1 MSKRFFILAILFLSA
16 ISLRAQDVSV
26 RGKVTDANDVPLA
39 GVSVMIKGTTNGTN
53 TDADGSFA
61 LTGPKGCTLV
71 FSFIGMLSQE
81 AVFEGTPL
89 KIVMKDDKK
98 ALEEVVVI
106 GYQTIK
112 KSDLTGAVSV
122 VDTKEMRKSPA
133 GTIVSQLQ
141 GLATGVTVRSS
152 GRAGEDASVVIRGIG
167 SLSSVSPL
175 WVIDGMITD
184 PGVAFN
190 PADVESIQIL
200 KDASAAAIYGS
211 RAANGVIIVTTK
223 KGADGPMKVTA
234 SVKETVEW
242 SPKYDLMN
250 AEEYIKYNN
259 IAYDEAIKDGVN
271 GVTARQQHSSYDT
284 DWQKEV
290 LKTALVQ
297 DYNVALSGGGK
308 SGNYY
313 VSGGYYR
320 NDGVS
325 YGNTF
330 DRYTFRVNT
339 SGKKRWFSFGENF
352 AYSLTETDPNQTNT
366 YNDFL
371 RMMPTIPVYD
381 ENNPGGYGY
390 GDAAKYNTFG
400 VNPIARENLERRH
413 IRENR
418 LNGAVWMEL
427 KPFDFLS
434 YKLNAGVD
442 MYFYENSWF
451 RGEGNW
457 TQNQEYRAPE
467 SQKARDNTYNQLI
480 EQTLNFNKDF
490 GRHHVDAVVG
500 LTYQHHEW
508 EGLWASRQNFPMV
521 NGEYLTYLSSGASDQ
536 QNTNTFSENAMISYL
551 GRVNYI
557 FGEKYYLTGTFRRDG
572 TSRLS
577 KENRWGNFPSVSG
590 AWRISKENFFNV
602 PWIDDLKIRGN
613 WGRLGNSTI
622 GDWDYLATINQS
634 IVTVIGGTIKTGATQ
649 VKLANEDLKWETKE
663 TVNVG
668 LDAAFLGNRLSFTS
682 EYYNS
687 KTSDVLFTMPIA
699 RSTGNDGGD
708 PRVNSASLR
717 NSGFEFT
724 LGWKDNISD
733 FSYSA
738 VLNVTT
744 INNKLLELGY
754 GKNFV
759 DYGEARSEA
768 GRELGEFFLLKT
780 DGLFRS
786 QAEIDNYVSIKDGKT
801 TPITI
806 NGKRPQLGDVRYIDT
821 NSDGQI
827 TADDRQYVGSP
838 WAKAQV
844 SLILNAAWR
853 GFDFSMM
860 WYGQFGNKVYNI
872 AQWQGRYFADNSNY
886 LRFKKGEEPYQ
897 VNPNSDTPRI
907 IYGDW
912 RNTQGSDRYLENGS
926 FFRMKSISVGYTF
939 RGNWMKK
946 AKVDNLRVYASG
958 NNLLTFTKYK
968 GLDPDFVNT
977 NIWNMGTDS
986 FAYPNTRS
994 VMFGVEFT
1002 F

>member
-1 MSKRFFILAILFLSA
+1 
-16 ISLRAQDVSV
+16 
-26 RGKVTDANDVPLA
+26 
-39 GVSVMIKGTTNGTN
+39 
-53 TDADGSFA
+53 
-61 LTGPKGCTLV
+61 
-71 FSFIGMLSQE
+71 
-81 AVFEGTPL
+81 
-89 KIVMKDDKK
+89 
-98 ALEEVVVI
+98 
-106 GYQTIK
+106 
-112 KSDLTGAVSV
+112 
-122 VDTKEMRKSPA
+122 
-133 GTIVSQLQ
+133 
-141 GLATGVTVRSS
+141 
-152 GRAGEDASVVIRGIG
+152 
-167 SLSSVSPL
+167 
-175 WVIDGMITD
+175 
-184 PGVAFN
+184 
-190 PADVESIQIL
+190 
-200 KDASAAAIYGS
+200 
-211 RAANGVIIVTTK
+211 
-223 KGADGPMKVTA
+223 
-234 SVKETVEW
+234 
-242 SPKYDLMN
+242 
-250 AEEYIKYNN
+250 
-259 IAYDEAIKDGVN
+259 
-271 GVTARQQHSSYDT
+271 
-284 DWQKEV
+284 
-290 LKTALVQ
+290 
-297 DYNVALSGGGK
+297 
-308 SGNYY
+308 
-313 VSGGYYR
+313 
-320 NDGVS
+320 
-325 YGNTF
+325 
-330 DRYTFRVNT
+330 
-339 SGKKRWFSFGENF
+339 
-352 AYSLTETDPNQTNT
+352 
-366 YNDFL
+366 
-371 RMMPTIPVYD
+371 
-381 ENNPGGYGY
+381 
-390 GDAAKYNTFG
+390 
-400 VNPIARENLERRH
+400 
-413 IRENR
+413 
-418 LNGAVWMEL
+418 
-427 KPFDFLS
+427 
-434 YKLNAGVD
+434 
-442 MYFYENSWF
+442 
-451 RGEGNW
+451 
-457 TQNQEYRAPE
+457 
-467 SQKARDNTYNQLI
+467 
-480 EQTLNFNKDF
+480 
-490 GRHHVDAVVG
+490 
-500 LTYQHHEW
+500 
-508 EGLWASRQNFPMV
+508 MV
-521 NGEYLTYLSSGASDQ
+521 NGEYLTYLSSGAANQ
-536 QNTNTFSENAMISYL
+536 QNSNTYSENAMISYL

-557 FGEKYYLTGTFRRDG
+557 FGDKYYLTGTFRRDG

-577 KENRWGNFPSVSG
+577 KDNRWGNFPSVSG

-649 VKLANEDLKWETKE
+649 VKLANENLKWETKE

-668 LDAAFLGNRLSFTS
+668 LDAAFLGNRLTFTS

-699 RSTGNDGGD
+699 ISTGNDGGD

-754 GKNFV
+754 GKDFV
-759 DYGEARSEA
+759 DSGEARSEA
-768 GRELGEFFLLKT
+768 GRQLGEFFLLKT
-780 DGLFRS
+780 DGLFRT
-786 QAEIDNYVSIKDGKT
+786 QAEIDSYVSTKDGVTK
-801 TPITI
+801 PITI

-821 NSDGQI
+821 NNDGMI

-926 FFRMKSISVGYTF
+926 FFRMKNISLGYTF

-946 AKVDNLRVYASG
+946 AGVDNLRVYASG
-958 NNLLTFTKYK
+958 NNLLTLTKYK

>member
-1 MSKRFFILAILFLSA
+1 M
-16 ISLRAQDVSV
+16 
-26 RGKVTDANDVPLA
+26 
-39 GVSVMIKGTTNGTN
+39 
-53 TDADGSFA
+53 
-61 LTGPKGCTLV
+61 
-71 FSFIGMLSQE
+71 
-81 AVFEGTPL
+81 
-89 KIVMKDDKK
+89 MKDDKK

-106 GYQTIK
+106 GYQTVK

-175 WVIDGMITD
+175 WVIDGMIAD

-223 KGADGPMKVTA
+223 KGAEGPMKVAA

-250 AEEYIKYNN
+250 AKEYIKYND

-271 GVTARQQHSSYDT
+271 GVTARQQHSNYDT

-339 SGKKRWFSFGENF
+339 SGKKGWFSFGENF

-390 GDAAKYNTFG
+390 GDYAKYNTFG
-400 VNPIARENLERRH
+400 VNPIARENLEKRH

-418 LNGAVWMEL
+418 LNGSVWMEV

-434 YKLNAGVD
+434 YKLNAGID
-442 MYFYENSWF
+442 LYFYENSWF

-457 TQNQEYRAPE
+457 TQNQEHRDPE
-467 SQKARDNTYNQLI
+467 SQKARDNTYNKLI
-480 EQTLNFNKDF
+480 EHTLNFDKDF
-490 GRHHVDAVVG
+490 GRHHVDAVAG

-508 EGLWASRQNFPMV
+508 EGLWGSRLNFPLV
-521 NGEYLTYLSSGASDQ
+521 NGKYLTYLSSGASNQ
-536 QNTNTFSENAMISYL
+536 QNSNTFSENAMISYL

-557 FGEKYYLTGTFRRDG
+557 FGEKYYLTGTIRRDG

-577 KENRWGNFPSVSG
+577 KDNRWGNFPSISG

-613 WGRLGNSTI
+613 WGKLGNSTI

-649 VKLANEDLKWETKE
+649 VKLANEDLRWETKE
-663 TVNVG
+663 TVNFG

-699 RSTGNDGGD
+699 ISTGNDGGD

-754 GKNFV
+754 GKDFV
-759 DYGEARSEA
+759 DSGEARSEA

-786 QAEIDNYVSIKDGKT
+786 QAEIDSYVSTKDGRT

-926 FFRMKSISVGYTF
+926 FFRMKNISVGYTF

>member
-1 MSKRFFILAILFLSA
+1 MSKRFLILTILFLSA
-16 ISLRAQDVSV
+16 ISLLAQDVSV

-39 GVSVMIKGTTNGTN
+39 GVNVIIKGTTNGTN

-61 LTGPKGCTLV
+61 LTGRKGCTLV
-71 FSFIGMLSQE
+71 FSFIGMLPQE

-89 KIVMKDDKK
+89 KIVMTDDKK

-106 GYQTIK
+106 GYQTVK

-175 WVIDGMITD
+175 WVIDGMIAD

-223 KGADGPMKVTA
+223 KGAQGPMKVTA

-250 AEEYIKYNN
+250 AKEYIKYND

-271 GVTARQQHSSYDT
+271 GVTARQQHSNYDT

-339 SGKKRWFSFGENF
+339 SGKKGWFSFGENF

-390 GDAAKYNTFG
+390 GDYAKYNTFG
-400 VNPIARENLERRH
+400 VNPIARENLEKRR

-418 LNGAVWMEL
+418 LNGSVWMEV

-434 YKLNAGVD
+434 YKLNAGID
-442 MYFYENSWF
+442 LYFYENSWF

-457 TQNQEYRAPE
+457 TQNQEHRDPE
-467 SQKARDNTYNQLI
+467 SQKARDNTYNKLI
-480 EQTLNFNKDF
+480 EHTLNFNKDF
-490 GRHHVDAVVG
+490 GRHHVDAVAG

-508 EGLWASRQNFPMV
+508 EGLWGSRLNFPLV
-521 NGEYLTYLSSGASDQ
+521 NGEYLTFLSSGASNQ
-536 QNTNTFSENAMISYL
+536 QNSNTFSENAMISYL
-551 GRVNYI
+551 GRMNYI
-557 FGEKYYLTGTFRRDG
+557 FGEKYYLTGTIRRDG

-577 KENRWGNFPSVSG
+577 KDNRWGNFPSISG

-613 WGRLGNSTI
+613 WGKLGNSTI

-649 VKLANEDLKWETKE
+649 VKLANEDLRWETKE
-663 TVNVG
+663 TVNFG

-699 RSTGNDGGD
+699 ISTGNDGGD

-754 GKNFV
+754 GKDFV
-759 DYGEARSEA
+759 DSGEARSEA
-768 GRELGEFFLLKT
+768 GRELGEFYLLKT

-786 QAEIDNYVSIKDGKT
+786 QAEIDGYVSTKDGKT

>member
-1 MSKRFFILAILFLSA
+1 MSKRLFILTILFLSA
-16 ISLRAQDVSV
+16 ISLWAQDVSV
-26 RGKVTDANDVPLA
+26 RGKVTDVNDVPLA
-39 GVSVMIKGTTNGTN
+39 GVNVIIKGTTNGTN
-53 TDADGSFA
+53 TDADGNFA
-61 LTGPKGCTLV
+61 LTGRKGCTLV
-71 FSFIGMLSQE
+71 FSFIGMLPQE
-81 AVFEGTPL
+81 VVFEGTPL

-106 GYQTIK
+106 GYQTVK

-175 WVIDGMITD
+175 WVIDGMIAD

-223 KGADGPMKVTA
+223 KGAEGPMKVAA

-250 AEEYIKYNN
+250 AKEYIKYND

-271 GVTARQQHSSYDT
+271 GVTARQQHSNYDT

-339 SGKKRWFSFGENF
+339 SGKKGWFSFGENF

-390 GDAAKYNTFG
+390 GDYAKYNTFG
-400 VNPIARENLERRH
+400 VNPIARENLEKRH

-418 LNGAVWMEL
+418 LNGSVWMEV

-434 YKLNAGVD
+434 YKLNAGID
-442 MYFYENSWF
+442 LYFYENSWF

-457 TQNQEYRAPE
+457 TQNQEHRDPE
-467 SQKARDNTYNQLI
+467 SQKARDNTYNKLI
-480 EQTLNFNKDF
+480 EHTLNFDKDF
-490 GRHHVDAVVG
+490 GRHHVDAVAG

-508 EGLWASRQNFPMV
+508 EGLWGSRLNFPLV
-521 NGEYLTYLSSGASDQ
+521 NGKYLTYLSSGASNQ
-536 QNTNTFSENAMISYL
+536 QNSNTFSENAMISYL

-557 FGEKYYLTGTFRRDG
+557 FGEKYYLTGTIRRDG

-577 KENRWGNFPSVSG
+577 KDNRWGNFPSISG

-613 WGRLGNSTI
+613 WGKLGNSTI

-649 VKLANEDLKWETKE
+649 VKLANEDLRWETKE
-663 TVNVG
+663 TVNFG
-668 LDAAFLGNRLSFTS
+668 LDAAFLGNRLSFSS

-699 RSTGNDGGD
+699 ISTGNDGGD
-708 PRVNSASLR
+708 PRVNSASLK

-744 INNKLLELGY
+744 ISNKLLELGY
-754 GKNFV
+754 GKDFV
-759 DYGEARSEA
+759 DSGEARSEA
-768 GRELGEFFLLKT
+768 GRQLGEFFLLKA

-786 QAEIDNYVSIKDGKT
+786 QAEIDSYVSTKDGKT

-844 SLILNAAWR
+844 SLIFNAAWR

-926 FFRMKSISVGYTF
+926 FFRMKNISVGYTF

>member
-1 MSKRFFILAILFLSA
+1 MSKRFLILTILFLSV
-16 ISLRAQDVSV
+16 ISLNAQNVAV
-26 RGKVTDANDVPLA
+26 RGNVTDANDVPLA
-39 GVSVMIKGTTNGTN
+39 GVNVMIKGTTDGTN
-53 TDADGSFA
+53 TDVDGKFT
-61 LTGPKGCTLV
+61 LEGRKGCTLV
-71 FSFIGMLSQE
+71 FTFIGMLSQE
-81 AVFEGTPL
+81 VVFDGTPL
-89 KIVMKDDKK
+89 KVVMQDDRK
-98 ALEEVVVI
+98 ALDEVVII
-106 GYQTIK
+106 GYQTVK

-152 GRAGEDASVVIRGIG
+152 GRAGSDASVVIRGIG
-167 SLSSVSPL
+167 SLSNVSPL

-211 RAANGVIIVTTK
+211 RAANGVIIVTSK
-223 KGADGPMKVTA
+223 KGAEGPMKVTA

-250 AEEYIKYNN
+250 AKEYIKYND

-271 GVTARQQHSSYDT
+271 GVTARQQHSNFDT

-290 LKTALVQ
+290 LNTALVQ

-339 SGKKRWFSFGENF
+339 SGKKGWFSFGENF

-390 GDAAKYNTFG
+390 GDYAKYNTFG
-400 VNPIARENLERRH
+400 VNPIARENLEKRH

-418 LNGAVWMEL
+418 LNGAVWMEF

-434 YKLNAGVD
+434 YKLNAGID
-442 MYFYENSWF
+442 LYFYENSWF

-457 TQNQEYRAPE
+457 TQNQEHRDPE
-467 SQKARDNTYNQLI
+467 SQKARDNTYNKLI
-480 EQTLNFNKDF
+480 ENTLNFNKDF
-490 GRHHVDAVVG
+490 GHHHIDAVAG

-508 EGLWASRQNFPMV
+508 EGLWASRLKFPMV
-521 NGEYLTYLSSGASDQ
+521 NGEYLTYLSSGAANQ
-536 QNTNTFSENAMISYL
+536 QNSNTYSENAMISYL

-577 KENRWGNFPSVSG
+577 KNNRWGNFPSVSG

-613 WGRLGNSTI
+613 WGKLGNSTI

-649 VKLANEDLKWETKE
+649 VKLANENLKWETKE
-663 TVNVG
+663 TVNFG

-699 RSTGNDGGD
+699 ISTGNDGGD

-754 GKNFV
+754 GKDFV
-759 DYGEARSEA
+759 DSGEARSEA
-768 GRELGEFFLLKT
+768 GRELGEFFLLKA
-780 DGLFRS
+780 DGLFRT
-786 QAEIDNYVSIKDGKT
+786 QADIDNYVSTKDGVTK
-801 TPITI
+801 PITI

-897 VNPNSDTPRI
+897 VNPNSETPRI

-926 FFRMKSISVGYTF
+926 FFRMKNISVGYTF
-939 RGNWMKK
+939 RGDWMRK
-946 AKVDNLRVYASG
+946 AGVDNLRVYASG
-958 NNLLTFTKYK
+958 NNLLTLTKYK

>member
-1 MSKRFFILAILFLSA
+1 MSKRLFILTILFLSA
-16 ISLRAQDVSV
+16 ISLWAQDVSV
-26 RGKVTDANDVPLA
+26 RGKVTDVNDVPLA
-39 GVSVMIKGTTNGTN
+39 GVNVIIKGTTNGTN
-53 TDADGSFA
+53 TDADGNFA
-61 LTGPKGCTLV
+61 LTGRKGCTLV
-71 FSFIGMLSQE
+71 FSFIGMLPQE
-81 AVFEGTPL
+81 VVFEGTPL
-89 KIVMKDDKK
+89 KIMMKDDKK

-106 GYQTIK
+106 GYQTVK

-175 WVIDGMITD
+175 WVIDGMIAD

-223 KGADGPMKVTA
+223 KGAEGPMKVTA

-250 AEEYIKYNN
+250 AKEYIKYND

-271 GVTARQQHSSYDT
+271 GVTARQQHSNYDT

-339 SGKKRWFSFGENF
+339 SGKKGWFSFGENF

-390 GDAAKYNTFG
+390 GDYAKYNTFG
-400 VNPIARENLERRH
+400 VNPIARENLEKRH

-418 LNGAVWMEL
+418 LNGSVWMEV

-434 YKLNAGVD
+434 YKLNAGID
-442 MYFYENSWF
+442 LYFYENSWF

-457 TQNQEYRAPE
+457 TQNQEHRDPE
-467 SQKARDNTYNQLI
+467 SQKARDNTYNKLI
-480 EQTLNFNKDF
+480 EHTLNFDKDF
-490 GRHHVDAVVG
+490 GRHHVDAVAG

-508 EGLWASRQNFPMV
+508 EGLWGSRLNFPLV
-521 NGEYLTYLSSGASDQ
+521 NGKYLTYLSSGASNQ
-536 QNTNTFSENAMISYL
+536 QNSNTFSENAMISYL

-557 FGEKYYLTGTFRRDG
+557 FGEKYYLTGTIRRDG

-577 KENRWGNFPSVSG
+577 KDNRWGNFPSISG

-613 WGRLGNSTI
+613 WGKLGNSTI

-649 VKLANEDLKWETKE
+649 VKLANEDLRWETKE
-663 TVNVG
+663 TVNFG
-668 LDAAFLGNRLSFTS
+668 LDAAFLGNRLSFSS

-699 RSTGNDGGD
+699 ISTGNDGGD
-708 PRVNSASLR
+708 PRVNSASLK

-744 INNKLLELGY
+744 ISNKLLELGY
-754 GKNFV
+754 GKDFV
-759 DYGEARSEA
+759 DSGEARSEA
-768 GRELGEFFLLKT
+768 GRQLGEFFLLKA

-786 QAEIDNYVSIKDGKT
+786 QAEIDSYVSTKDGKT

-844 SLILNAAWR
+844 SLIFNAAWR

-926 FFRMKSISVGYTF
+926 FFRMKNISVGYTF

>member
-1 MSKRFFILAILFLSA
+1 MSKRLFILTILFLSA
-16 ISLRAQDVSV
+16 ISLWAQDVSV
-26 RGKVTDANDVPLA
+26 RGKVTDVNDVPLA
-39 GVSVMIKGTTNGTN
+39 GVNVIIKGTTNGTN
-53 TDADGSFA
+53 TDADGNFA
-61 LTGPKGCTLV
+61 LTGRKGCTLV
-71 FSFIGMLSQE
+71 FSFIGMLPQE
-81 AVFEGTPL
+81 VVFEGTPL
-89 KIVMKDDKK
+89 KIMMKDDKK

-106 GYQTIK
+106 GYQTVK

-175 WVIDGMITD
+175 WVIDGMIAD

-223 KGADGPMKVTA
+223 KGAEGPMKVAA

-250 AEEYIKYNN
+250 AKEYIKYND

-271 GVTARQQHSSYDT
+271 GVTARQQHSNYDT

-339 SGKKRWFSFGENF
+339 SGKKGWFSFGENF

-390 GDAAKYNTFG
+390 GDYAKYNTFG
-400 VNPIARENLERRH
+400 VNPIARENLEKRH

-418 LNGAVWMEL
+418 LNGSVWMEV

-434 YKLNAGVD
+434 YKLNAGID
-442 MYFYENSWF
+442 LYFYENSWF

-457 TQNQEYRAPE
+457 TQNQEHRDPE
-467 SQKARDNTYNQLI
+467 SQKARDNTYNKLI
-480 EQTLNFNKDF
+480 EHTLNFDKDF
-490 GRHHVDAVVG
+490 GRHHVDAVAG

-508 EGLWASRQNFPMV
+508 EGLWGSRLNFPLV
-521 NGEYLTYLSSGASDQ
+521 NGKYLTYLSSGASNQ
-536 QNTNTFSENAMISYL
+536 QNSNTFSENAMISYL

-557 FGEKYYLTGTFRRDG
+557 FGEKYYLTGTIRRDG

-577 KENRWGNFPSVSG
+577 KDNRWGNFPSISG

-613 WGRLGNSTI
+613 WGKLGNSTI

-649 VKLANEDLKWETKE
+649 VKLANEDLRWETKE
-663 TVNVG
+663 TVNFG
-668 LDAAFLGNRLSFTS
+668 LDAAFLGNRLSFSS

-699 RSTGNDGGD
+699 ISTGNDGGD
-708 PRVNSASLR
+708 PRVNSASLK

-744 INNKLLELGY
+744 ISNKLLELGY
-754 GKNFV
+754 GKDFV
-759 DYGEARSEA
+759 DSGEARSEA
-768 GRELGEFFLLKT
+768 GRQLGEFFLLKA

-786 QAEIDNYVSIKDGKT
+786 QAEIDSYVSTKDGKT

-844 SLILNAAWR
+844 SLIFNAAWR

-926 FFRMKSISVGYTF
+926 FFRMKNISVGYTF

>member
-1 MSKRFFILAILFLSA
+1 M
-16 ISLRAQDVSV
+16 V
-26 RGKVTDANDVPLA
+26 
-39 GVSVMIKGTTNGTN
+39 KGTTNGTN
-53 TDADGSFA
+53 TDADGNFA
-61 LTGPKGCTLV
+61 LTGRKGCTLV
-71 FSFIGMLSQE
+71 FSFIGMLPQE

-89 KIVMKDDKK
+89 KIVMNDDKK

-106 GYQTIK
+106 GYQTVK

-175 WVIDGMITD
+175 WVIDGMIAD

-223 KGADGPMKVTA
+223 KGAQGPMKVTA

-250 AEEYIKYNN
+250 AKEYIKYND

-271 GVTARQQHSSYDT
+271 GVTARQQHSNYDT

-308 SGNYY
+308 AGNYY

-339 SGKKRWFSFGENF
+339 SGKKGWFSFGENF

-390 GDAAKYNTFG
+390 GDYAKYNTFG
-400 VNPIARENLERRH
+400 VNPIARENLEKRR

-418 LNGAVWMEL
+418 LNGSVWMEV

-434 YKLNAGVD
+434 YKLNAGID
-442 MYFYENSWF
+442 LYFYENSWF

-457 TQNQEYRAPE
+457 TQNQEHRDPE
-467 SQKARDNTYNQLI
+467 SQKARDNTYNKLI
-480 EQTLNFNKDF
+480 EHTLNFNKDF
-490 GRHHVDAVVG
+490 GRHHVDAVAG

-508 EGLWASRQNFPMV
+508 EGLWGSRLNFPLV
-521 NGEYLTYLSSGASDQ
+521 NGEYLTFLSSGASNQ
-536 QNTNTFSENAMISYL
+536 QNSNTFSENAMISYL

-557 FGEKYYLTGTFRRDG
+557 FGEKYYLTGTIRRDG

-577 KENRWGNFPSVSG
+577 KDNRWGNFPSISG

-613 WGRLGNSTI
+613 WGKLGNSTI

-649 VKLANEDLKWETKE
+649 VKLANEDLRWETKE
-663 TVNVG
+663 TVNFG

-699 RSTGNDGGD
+699 ISTGNDGGD

-744 INNKLLELGY
+744 INNRLLELGY
-754 GKNFV
+754 GKDFV
-759 DYGEARSEA
+759 DSGEARSEA

-786 QAEIDNYVSIKDGKT
+786 QAEIDSYVSTKDGRT

-926 FFRMKSISVGYTF
+926 FFRMKNISVGYTF

>member
-1 MSKRFFILAILFLSA
+1 MSKRLFILTILFLSA
-16 ISLRAQDVSV
+16 ISLWAQDVSV
-26 RGKVTDANDVPLA
+26 RGKVTDVNDVPLA
-39 GVSVMIKGTTNGTN
+39 GVNVIIKGTTNGTN
-53 TDADGSFA
+53 TDADGNFA
-61 LTGPKGCTLV
+61 LTGRKGCTLV
-71 FSFIGMLSQE
+71 FSFIGMLPQE
-81 AVFEGTPL
+81 VVFEGTPL
-89 KIVMKDDKK
+89 KIMMKDDKK

-106 GYQTIK
+106 GYQTVK

-175 WVIDGMITD
+175 WVIDGMIAD

-223 KGADGPMKVTA
+223 KGAEGPMKVAA

-250 AEEYIKYNN
+250 AKEYIKYND

-271 GVTARQQHSSYDT
+271 GVTARQQHSNYDT

-339 SGKKRWFSFGENF
+339 SGKKGWFSFGENF

-390 GDAAKYNTFG
+390 GDYAKYNTFG
-400 VNPIARENLERRH
+400 VNPIARENLEKRH

-418 LNGAVWMEL
+418 LNGSVWMEV

-434 YKLNAGVD
+434 YKLNAGID
-442 MYFYENSWF
+442 LYFYENSWF

-457 TQNQEYRAPE
+457 TQNQEHRDPE
-467 SQKARDNTYNQLI
+467 SQKARDNTYNKLI
-480 EQTLNFNKDF
+480 EHTLNFDKDF
-490 GRHHVDAVVG
+490 GRHHVDAVAG

-508 EGLWASRQNFPMV
+508 EGLWGSRLNFPLV
-521 NGEYLTYLSSGASDQ
+521 NGKYLTYLSSGASNQ
-536 QNTNTFSENAMISYL
+536 QNSNTFSENAMISYL

-557 FGEKYYLTGTFRRDG
+557 FGEKYYLTGTIRRDG

-577 KENRWGNFPSVSG
+577 KDNRWGNFPSISG

-613 WGRLGNSTI
+613 WGKLGNSTI
-622 GDWDYLATINQS
+622 GDWDYLSTINQS

-649 VKLANEDLKWETKE
+649 VKLANEDLRWETKE
-663 TVNVG
+663 TVNFG
-668 LDAAFLGNRLSFTS
+668 LDAAFLGNRLSFSS

-699 RSTGNDGGD
+699 ISTGNDGGD
-708 PRVNSASLR
+708 PRVNSASLK

-744 INNKLLELGY
+744 ISNKLLELGY
-754 GKNFV
+754 GKDFV
-759 DYGEARSEA
+759 DSGEARSEA
-768 GRELGEFFLLKT
+768 GRQLGEFFLLKA

-786 QAEIDNYVSIKDGKT
+786 QAEIDSYVSTKDGKT

-844 SLILNAAWR
+844 SLIFNAAWR

-926 FFRMKSISVGYTF
+926 FFRMKNISVGYTF